1 VIGSIAANMF
11 VRRCATCIARFG
23 GPITESKG
31 EAVVAL
37 GFTASA
43 RRLGMVS
50 ALGTVSLSVIYA
62 VVLIA
67 GLLSLQS
74 SQQPIGDP
82 LFAILEIL
90 IILTMPLMVALM
102 VAVHA
107 WAPAEAKVFSLMAII
122 FMSLLA
128 GLTVSVH
135 FVLLTV
141 GRLSAFAG
149 LSWMPL
155 FLSFTWPSVP
165 YALDILAWDV
175 FFALA
180 LLFAAP
186 VFSGNRLAA
195 SIRALMI
202 ASGVLSL
209 AGLSGVVVGDMR
221 LRMIGVVGYA
231 GIFPIAALL
240 LAILFYRA
248 TPREAS

>member
-1 VIGSIAANMF
+1 VGLS
-11 VRRCATCIARFG
+11 
-23 GPITESKG
+23 
-31 EAVVAL
+31 
-37 GFTASA
+37 FTASA

-74 SQQPIGDP
+74 PQQPIGDP
-82 LFAILEIL
+82 LFAVLEIL
-90 IILTMPLMVALM
+90 IILTMPLMIALM
-102 VAVHA
+102 VAVHS
-107 WAPAEAKVFSLMAII
+107 WARPDAKVFSMLALI
-122 FMSLLA
+122 FTSLLA
-128 GLTVSVH
+128 GVTVSVH

-155 FLSFTWPSVP
+155 LLSFTWPSVP

-175 FFALA
+175 FFALGV
-180 LLFAAP
+180 LFAAP

-195 SIRALMI
+195 SIRVLMI

-209 AGLSGVVVGDMR
+209 AGLSGVVVSDMR
-221 LRMIGVVGYA
+221 FRMIGVVGYA
-231 GIFPIAALL
+231 GVFPVAALL
-240 LAILFYRA
+240 LALFFYRA
-248 TPREAS
+248 APREAS

>member
-1 VIGSIAANMF
+1 MF
-11 VRRCATCIARFG
+11 VGRCAPCIARFG
-23 GPITESKG
+23 GLITESKG
-31 EAVVAL
+31 EAAVAL
-37 GFTASA
+37 RFTASV
-43 RRLGMVS
+43 RRLGVVS
-50 ALGTVSLSVIYA
+50 ALGTVSLSVIYT

-74 SQQPIGDP
+74 PQQPIGDP
-82 LFAILEIL
+82 QFAILEIL
-90 IILTMPLMVALM
+90 IILTVPLMVALM

-107 WAPAEAKVFSLMAII
+107 WAPAEAKAFSLMAVI

-141 GRLSAFAG
+141 GRLSAFVG

-180 LLFAAP
+180 VLFAAP
-186 VFSGNRLAA
+186 AFSGNRLAVW
-195 SIRALMI
+195 IRALMI

-209 AGLSGVVVGDMR
+209 AGLSGVVVGDMQ

-231 GIFPIAALL
+231 GVFPVAALL

-248 TPREAS
+248 TPRLAS

>member
-1 VIGSIAANMF
+1 
-11 VRRCATCIARFG
+11 
-23 GPITESKG
+23 
-31 EAVVAL
+31 VAL
-37 GFTASA
+37 SFTASA

-74 SQQPIGDP
+74 PQQPIGDP

-107 WAPAEAKVFSLMAII
+107 WAPAETKVFSLVAII
-122 FMSLLA
+122 FTSLLA

-175 FFALA
+175 FFALGV
-180 LLFAAP
+180 LFAAP
-186 VFSGNRLAA
+186 VFSGSRLAA

-231 GIFPIAALL
+231 GAFPIAALL
-240 LAILFYRA
+240 LAIFFYRA

>member
-1 VIGSIAANMF
+1 
-11 VRRCATCIARFG
+11 
-23 GPITESKG
+23 
-31 EAVVAL
+31 
-37 GFTASA
+37 
-43 RRLGMVS
+43 MVS

-62 VVLIA
+62 AVLIA

-74 SQQPIGDP
+74 PHQPIGDP
-82 LFAILEIL
+82 FFAILEVL

-102 VAVHA
+102 VAIHS
-107 WAPAEAKVFSLMAII
+107 WAAAEAKVFSLMAII
-122 FMSLLA
+122 FISLLA
-128 GLTVSVH
+128 GLTSSVH

-180 LLFAAP
+180 ALFAAP
-186 VFSGNRLAA
+186 AVRGNRLAA
-195 SIRALMI
+195 WIRALMI

-209 AGLSGVVVGDMR
+209 AGLSGVVFGDMQ

-231 GIFPIAALL
+231 GVFPIAALL
-240 LAILFYRA
+240 LAILFYQA